1 VIEDHPL
8 DTEDIQFLPLEVQDL
23 IEEKTDNNIYTEV
36 DEINPNQI
44 IYDLDNDQIIVPLSE
59 DDIITQPIPTPLL
72 VNKVVSRNVSN
83 SRRRN
88 FR

>member
-1 VIEDHPL
+1 VIEDLPL
-8 DTEDIQFLPLEVQDL
+8 NTGDIQSLPSEPQDL
-23 IEEKTDNNIYTEV
+23 TEEKIDDIYIEA

-59 DDIITQPIPTPLL
+59 DDIITQPTPTPLL